1 MSNNAQDPTWR
12 DIEVGAIFTEPGT
25 SAVYKTGDWKSQAPT
40 YDLSKCIKCSLCQVF
55 CPEGCVEED
64 AEGYFH
70 ANPYWCK
77 GCGICSVEC
86 PTDVITMVEEGE

>member
-1 MSNNAQDPTWR
+1 MSKLDQDATWCQ
-12 DIEVGAIFTEPGT
+12 IEIGSTLTEPGN
-25 SAVYKTGDWKSQAPT
+25 SADYKTGDWRSQAPT
-40 YDLSKCIKCSLCQVF
+40 YDLTKCIKCALCQVY

-64 AEGYFH
+64 EEGFFH

-77 GCGICSVEC
+77 GCGICSQEC